1 MGSAEQKLDDLTT
14 KVDVLADK
22 FERMMTLM
30 DTFNRWRPGSDKF
43 AVKLS
48 QSVMTLTSRVTA
60 LEETLLVPPPQA
72 RRTRKV
78 GGPTATMSI
87 HITRVPMP
95 GLWSSIPPWSRVRIL
110 VPQTPT
116 PLIYQSLVIVEITS
130 SLGIPNFPA
139 LISLD
144 LMVVT
149 LESGKRSVKSTFPC
163 LLSLHNFGLSLSPF
177 TLKAIELWL
186 QTYEAQHDIDSWA
199 ELCVAVDTKFSRD
212 MYQNY
217 MKDLLNIRQTGDLH
231 EYYDNFYQAMHR
243 VLVHNDKYDDVF
255 FVMRFIDGLKLELRS
270 AIQLHKPRTVD
281 AAMTLAL
288 LQVDVLESANR
299 RYYSKLS
306 KDFTKYSSKQQS
318 NSGILGT
325 APSDSKTPPTSD
337 TQQKG
342 DDKLAAMHAQ

>member
-1 MGSAEQKLDDLTT
+1 
-14 KVDVLADK
+14 
-22 FERMMTLM
+22 
-30 DTFNRWRPGSDKF
+30 
-43 AVKLS
+43 
-48 QSVMTLTSRVTA
+48 
-60 LEETLLVPPPQA
+60 
-72 RRTRKV
+72 
-78 GGPTATMSI
+78 
-87 HITRVPMP
+87 
-95 GLWSSIPPWSRVRIL
+95 
-110 VPQTPT
+110 
-116 PLIYQSLVIVEITS
+116 
-130 SLGIPNFPA
+130 
-139 LISLD
+139 
-144 LMVVT
+144 
-149 LESGKRSVKSTFPC
+149 
-163 LLSLHNFGLSLSPF
+163 
-177 TLKAIELWL
+177 LWL
-186 QTYEAQHDIDSWA
+186 QSYEAQHDIDSWA

-231 EYYDNFYQAMHR
+231 EYYDNFYQAMNR
-243 VLVHNDKYDDVF
+243 VLVHNDKYDDVL
-255 FVMRFIDGLKLELRS
+255 FVMRFIDGLKAELRS

-342 DDKLAAMHAQ
+342 DDKLAALRAQ